1 MTHRRPFDLF
11 VMLAEMRTGS
21 NILEANINEFPSLRC
36 EGEVFNPAFIAHQG
50 GDNLFGI
57 TLADRESNPLQLLD
71 ALRARPT
78 LSGFRFFHD
87 HDPRILPTILE
98 DPRCAKIILTRNPV
112 DSYVSLKIAQ
122 QTQQWRL
129 GDVRT
134 RRTARVDFDPVEF
147 EAHALAQQGFQ
158 LHVAKTLQ
166 RHGQTAFYINYDDV
180 NDIDVLNGM
189 ARWLGVVDRIEA
201 PSAKLKRQN
210 PEPLSQKL
218 TNFEAVADGLARL
231 DRFDLTRTPGYE
243 PRRAGQMS
251 RHMACPNL
259 PLVHAPL
266 MIGGDDDVTAWL
278 RIVAQGQELLRDFTP
293 SSWRAWQAANPHR
306 VAFSVLHHPLER
318 AHHVFRTQVV
328 HGPLDNV
335 RRWIARTAG
344 VDIPRGDQIDG
355 MDDATHHAA
364 FAAFLQFVAANL
376 NGQTGMVQSALWAS
390 QSNLLEAVT
399 RHCPLHHLVP
409 KADLAALVPV
419 LEQRL
424 GVDLPGFDPAQRVN
438 RLMLSQ
444 IHDQDIAALGR
455 AAYGV
460 DYLRFGFDDWAG

>member
-1 MTHRRPFDLF
+1 MIERRPFDLF

-50 GDNLFGI
+50 GAELFGI
-57 TLADRESNPLQLLD
+57 TLQDRALNPISLLD
-71 ALRARPT
+71 ALRTRPV

-122 QTQQWRL
+122 ETQQWKL
-129 GDVRT
+129 GDVKT
-134 RRTARVDFDPVEF
+134 RRTARVTFDPIEF
-147 EAHALAQQGFQ
+147 ENHALALQGFQ
-158 LHVAKTLQ
+158 LHVVNTLQ
-166 RHGQTAFYINYDDV
+166 RNAQTAFYINYDDV
-180 NDIDVLNGM
+180 NDVDVLNGL
-189 ARWLGVVDRIEA
+189 ARWLGVREHIEA
-201 PSAKLKRQN
+201 PSARLKRQN
-210 PEPLSQKL
+210 PEPLSEKL
-218 TNFEAVADGLARL
+218 MNFDAVADGLARL
-231 DRFDLTRTPGYE
+231 DRFDLTRTPGFE

-251 RHMACPNL
+251 RHLACPNL

-266 MIGGDDDVTAWL
+266 LIGADEDVTAWL
-278 RIVAQGQELLRDFTP
+278 RQVADGQELLRDFTP
-293 SSWRAWQAANPHR
+293 ASWREWQARNPRR
-306 VAFSVLHHPLER
+306 VAFGILHHPLER

-328 HGPLDNV
+328 HGPQENV
-335 RRWIARTAG
+335 RRWIARTEGIEFVPGALPDEFG
-344 VDIPRGDQIDG
+344 R
-355 MDDATHHAA
+355 AEHHAA
-364 FAAFLQFVAANL
+364 FAAYLRFVIANL

-390 QSNLLEAVT
+390 QSNLLEAIT
-399 RHCPLHHLVP
+399 RHCPLNHLVH
-409 KADLAALVPV
+409 KAELGALVP
-419 LEQRL
+419 LMAQAL
-424 GVDLPGFDPAQRVN
+424 GVELPEFSPAPKVN

-444 IHDQDIAALGR
+444 IHDDDIAALGR